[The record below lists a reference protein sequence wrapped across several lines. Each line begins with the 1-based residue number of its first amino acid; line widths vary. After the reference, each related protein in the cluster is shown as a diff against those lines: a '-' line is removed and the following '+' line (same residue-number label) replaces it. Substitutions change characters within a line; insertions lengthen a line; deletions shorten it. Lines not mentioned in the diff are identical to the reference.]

1 MRHEVPAHRKPRAPW
16 IIVAS
21 LLQLTLTSVGHA
33 HDAHAALEVEDQSQC
48 ISTTELTERVETIL
62 GRAAFNDPAAFTIAV
77 TADDARVEIRFL
89 DGDGQIAAHRTID
102 AADLSCEDRLGA
114 TAVIIA
120 VLFDAPETEVILHVE
135 RTVLELPAPEPEPAP
150 ISTASSVGVFFG
162 ASGVA
167 AYDWLPE
174 IAAGARLS
182 GGLVLDD
189 WAFGLGVE
197 VFPSGKLD
205 ARPGA
210 DFLTISGSLEGA
222 VTLARFD
229 VLAFS
234 LTFRVAAGVMQG
246 IGRNADRIYERLE
259 PTLRA
264 DLGARLSIAV
274 VGPLYFTM
282 EIAGAATIIRPSF
295 QARIADTQ
303 VVLYEPAWVHPALS
317 AGFVLAT
324 D

>member
-1 MRHEVPAHRKPRAPW
+1 MRHGVPAHRKTHALW
-16 IIVAS
+16 IVLVS
-21 LLQLTLTSVGHA
+21 MLQLTLTSVGHA
-33 HDAHAALEVEDQSQC
+33 HDAYAALEVEDPSQC
-48 ISTTELTERVETIL
+48 ISTTELTLRIEAIL
-62 GRAAFNDPAAFTIAV
+62 GRAAFRDPAAFTIAV
-77 TADDARVEIRFL
+77 TADDARIEIRFL
-89 DGDGQIAAHRTID
+89 DGNGQIAVHRTLD
-102 AADLSCEDRLGA
+102 AASLSCEDRLGA

-135 RTVLELPAPEPEPAP
+135 RTVLEPPMPEPDPAP
-150 ISTASSVGVFFG
+150 ISPPPSVGVFFG
-162 ASGVA
+162 ASGLG
-167 AYDWLPE
+167 AYEWLPH

-182 GGLVLDD
+182 GGLRLND
-189 WAFGLGVE
+189 WAFGLGLE
-197 VFPSGKLD
+197 IFPSGELE

-210 DFLTISGSLEGA
+210 GFLAAGGSLESA

-234 LTFRVAAGVMQG
+234 LTFRVAAGLMQG
-246 IGRNADRIYERLE
+246 IGRNADRVYERLE

-295 QARIADTQ
+295 QARIDDMQ
-303 VVLYEPAWVHPALS
+303 IVLYEPAWVHPVLS